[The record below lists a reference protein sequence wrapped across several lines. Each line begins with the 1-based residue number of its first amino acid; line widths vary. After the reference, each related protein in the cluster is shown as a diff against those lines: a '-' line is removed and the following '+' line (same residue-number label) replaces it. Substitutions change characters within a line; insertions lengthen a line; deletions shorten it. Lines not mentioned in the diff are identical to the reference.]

1 MKLIL
6 IAIIA
11 FLTFAAPAFSELA
24 VKDLEKI
31 RAIVKASED
40 RLKGD
45 LKASED
51 RLKGDLKASEDRL
64 KEDVENIRS
73 TIKESEDRLMKHID
87 DKVSEIDKRLNIIFG
102 FVIALISLIVIV
114 IGVPQI
120 IMAWRG
126 KEDRTQ
132 KEQIQELR
140 QEIETLKQYIVTTDM
155 DATSDSG
162 SRG

>member
-6 IAIIA
+6 ISITA
-11 FLTFAAPAFSELA
+11 FLIFAAPVFSELTV

-31 RAIVKASED
+31 RSIVKD
-40 RLKGD
+40 
-45 LKASED
+45 
-51 RLKGDLKASEDRL
+51 
-64 KEDVENIRS
+64 
-73 TIKESEDRLMKHID
+73 SEDRLMKHID
-87 DKVSEIDKRLNIIFG
+87 DKVSEIDKRLNLIFG
-102 FVIALISLIVIV
+102 FVIALISLIVVV

-140 QEIETLKQYIVTTDM
+140 QEIETLKQHIVAADM
-155 DATSDSG
+155 NAASNSG
-162 SRG
+162 SSD